1 MAERGLT
8 ELYRDIELPL
18 TKVLANMEV
27 NGITLDKGM
36 LDEVTKSM
44 TKQVA
49 DLEQKAKEEAGEDF
63 NVNSPNSWALSFLK
77 NWAFP
82 SSKRQNQAI
91 PRM

>member
-1 MAERGLT
+1 
-8 ELYRDIELPL
+8 
-18 TKVLANMEV
+18 MEV

-63 NVNSPNSWALSFLK
+63 NVNSPKQLGVILFEKLGL
-77 NWAFP
+77 P
-82 SSKRQNQAI
+82 IIKRQNQAI

>member
-1 MAERGLT
+1 
-8 ELYRDIELPL
+8 
-18 TKVLANMEV
+18 
-27 NGITLDKGM
+27 M

-63 NVNSPNSWALSFLK
+63 NVNSPKQLGVILLK